1 MKEYDYKDLDKILL
15 ELKELS
21 NFYYYNLEI

>member
-15 ELKELS
+15 ELKESS
-21 NFYYYNLEI
+21 NFYFYNLEI